1 MARSITLVQGD
12 TAKAIVATL
21 RNADGPQNLT
31 GATVKLHLKQDG
43 VDALSPGDSDIV
55 DALGGVVS
63 NPGSQRSA
71 WVAGEYQAEYRVV
84 YADSSVDIFPSEQL
98 ATIVVR
104 ARRT

>member
-1 MARSITLVQGD
+1 MAKSITLVQGD

-31 GATVKLHLKQDG
+31 GATVKLHLKQEG
-43 VDALSPGDSDIV
+43 VDALTPVDCSIT

-63 NPGSQRSA
+63 APGTARAA

-84 YADSSVDIFPSEQL
+84 YADGSVDIFPSEQL